1 MRGCFTELFY
11 SGRLCGHDGFTAT
24 LLVTIATYNM
34 CIVFL
39 LSYIAVCLPRLS
51 VRGGKE
57 FLSFDL
63 DTLFDVNSIVSEVLL

>member
-1 MRGCFTELFY
+1 
-11 SGRLCGHDGFTAT
+11 
-24 LLVTIATYNM
+24 M